1 MVSTNQE
8 EVSKK
13 GERGSTIIMKERDPF
28 FHNHQSTITMLIIK
42 QTSLLFFPINQKR
55 SQQVTQDELK
65 NSILNP
71 ESQVPHTIS

>member
-42 QTSLLFFPINQKR
+42 QTSLLFHYQTKR